1 MNIPVRFAILT
12 EIGREPVQLPALCA
26 AKAKA
31 RLQVLAPRCPIYC
44 RTRPVCAL
52 RKVYRT

>member
-26 AKAKA
+26 ANAKA
-31 RLQVLAPRCPIYC
+31 RLQVLAPRCLILLSNTPRLC
-44 RTRPVCAL
+44 T
-52 RKVYRT
+52 